1 MNKFNKDNAEI
12 GARIKEIRLKRNMT
26 QEVLSEKAGICS
38 PQQMSNIER
47 GLAGLS
53 VARLKD
59 VCKVLDIDSD
69 YILFG
74 ITNKN
79 ADTVLSSYLSQ
90 MSPEQIGNL
99 LDIVRVYAKSCGIKE

>member
-53 VARLKD
+53 IARLKD
-59 VCKVLDIDSD
+59 VCKILDVDAD

-74 ITNKN
+74 ITSKN
-79 ADTVLSSYLSQ
+79 AGTVLNTYLSQ
-90 MSPEQIGNL
+90 MTDEQIANL
-99 LDIVRVYAKSCGIKE
+99 LDIVKVYAKSCGIKE